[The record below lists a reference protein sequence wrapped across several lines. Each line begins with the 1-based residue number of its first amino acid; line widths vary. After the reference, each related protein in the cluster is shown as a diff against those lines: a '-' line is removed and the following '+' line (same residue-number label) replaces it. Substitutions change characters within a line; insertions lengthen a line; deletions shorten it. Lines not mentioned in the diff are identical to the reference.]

1 MQQHYRGLP
10 AAPSVEQAI
19 LAAQLLILK
28 GAQTARGSAPA
39 RRQEGTNSAQVAFPQ
54 R

>member
-10 AAPSVEQAI
+10 AASSVEQAI

-28 GAQTARGSAPA
+28 GAQTARSGAPA
-39 RRQEGTNSAQVAFPQ
+39 RRQEGTIPAHVAFPQ

>member
-1 MQQHYRGLP
+1 MHQHYRGLP

-28 GAQTARGSAPA
+28 GLETVRSGGTFSAPPA
-39 RRQEGTNSAQVAFPQ
+39 FHRR
-54 R
+54 